1 VSCAICRSAAS
12 IASVNMSDM
21 RLAILFAIPC
31 LAGAQ
36 LVGPTAIPN
45 AVIPVVFLDG
55 YQLGCTGDSSFLAN
69 FAEADQVL
77 QASNLVTVYFDNCSV
92 PTGPSIE
99 TLGNAFGQFLASLR
113 YVNGTTVPKVD
124 VVAHSL
130 GGLIVRAYLSGMQNP
145 VSATARTFSPP
156 TANIVRKAVFLATPH
171 FGTAVASYF
180 GVDAQTD
187 ELQLGSRFL
196 FDLNTWNQG
205 IDGLSTVEPLA
216 IAGNGGTG
224 FETDLLGTTLAGF
237 DDGVVELTSS
247 SIGFAI
253 AGRTR
258 VVPDCHTDD
267 TVLVSHGL
275 CAQSTPALNN
285 ITDTSNVVGQII
297 TSFINGTDAWMSL
310 GQAIE
315 SIGAASSNGGLI
327 LEAQDLN
334 GNEQTISSA
343 TAGVNPLGVNTAAF
357 KEALP
362 VNAALALQ
370 VNLVGSTMLSSTV
383 TLAAGT
389 TTPAVVKP
397 GPVITGIVP
406 AGIAQHPR
414 DVAPGAYVTV
424 YGANMASTTA
434 QATQPYPPQLADVQV
449 LVNGTPAPIQYVD
462 AGQINFI
469 FPSIASGV
477 AQLQVKNA
485 SGSQTVNVTVVPAVP
500 SIFTFNGQAVG
511 PAAAENA
518 ITYTV
523 INADTPLQDGQY
535 VALYM
540 TGLGDP
546 PGATTVTV
554 GGQNCP
560 VQYAGVVGSYA
571 GLDQVNCQIPGG
583 VHGAAVPV
591 IVTTNGRPS
600 NTAQL
605 NIQ

>member
-1 VSCAICRSAAS
+1 MAY
-12 IASVNMSDM
+12 M

-31 LAGAQ
+31 LACAQ

-45 AVIPVVFLDG
+45 GAVPVVFLDG
-55 YQLGCTGDSSFLAN
+55 YQLGCTGDSSFAAN
-69 FAEADQVL
+69 FFQADKVL
-77 QASNLVTVYFDNCSV
+77 QASNLVSVYFDNCSV
-92 PTGPSIE
+92 ANGPSIE
-99 TLGNAFGQFLASLR
+99 TLGSAFGQFLGSLR
-113 YVNGTTVPKVD
+113 YVNGTAVPKVD
-124 VVAHSL
+124 VVAHSM

-145 VSATARTFSPP
+145 VSGMPRSFSPP
-156 TANIVRKAVFLATPH
+156 TTAVIRKAIFLATPH

-180 GVDAQTD
+180 GIDAQTK
-187 ELQLGSRFL
+187 EMELGSQFL

-205 IDGLSTVEPLA
+205 IDDLGTVEPLA
-216 IAGNGGTG
+216 IAGDGGTG
-224 FETDLLGTTLAGF
+224 EETSLMGPSLAGF
-237 DDGVVELTSS
+237 DDGVVELTSA

-267 TVLVSHGL
+267 PLLVEEGL
-275 CAQSTPALNN
+275 CGASTPALNDV
-285 ITDTSNVVGQII
+285 TDTSNVVGQII
-297 TSFINGTDAWMSL
+297 TSFLNGTDAWMSL

-315 SIGAASSNGGLI
+315 AVSVASANGGLI

-334 GNEQTISSA
+334 GNEQTIASA
-343 TAGVNPLGVNTAAF
+343 TAGGTSLGVNAVAY

-362 VNAALALQ
+362 GSSPFFALKLQ
-370 VNLVGSTMLSSTV
+370 VNLVGSTALSSSV
-383 TLAAGT
+383 SLAAGT
-389 TTPAVVKP
+389 STPAVVKP
-397 GPVITGIVP
+397 GPVISGIVP
-406 AGIAQHPR
+406 AGIAQYPR
-414 DVAPGAYVTV
+414 DVAPGAYVTA
-424 YGANMASTTA
+424 YGVSMAGMTQ

-449 LVNGTPAPIQYVD
+449 LVNGAAVPIQYVNST
-462 AGQINFI
+462 QINFI
-469 FPSIASGV
+469 FPSIAPGV
-477 AQLQVKNA
+477 AQLTVKNA
-485 SGSQTVNVTVVPAVP
+485 SGSQTVNVVVVPAVP
-500 SIFTFNGQAVG
+500 SIFTFNGAAAG

-518 ITYTV
+518 VTGTI

-540 TGLGDP
+540 TGLGAP

-571 GLDQVNCQIPGG
+571 GLDQVNCQIPSG
-583 VHGAAVPV
+583 VSGSAVPV

-600 NTAQL
+600 NTATL

>member
-1 VSCAICRSAAS
+1 MA
-12 IASVNMSDM
+12 DM

-45 AVIPVVFLDG
+45 GTIPVVFLDG
-55 YQLGCTGDSSFLAN
+55 YQFGCTGDSGFQAN

-92 PTGPSIE
+92 ANGPSIE
-99 TLGNAFGQFLASLR
+99 TLGSAFGQFLASLR
-113 YVNGTTVPKVD
+113 YLNGSPVPKVD
-124 VVAHSL
+124 VVAHSM
-130 GGLIVRAYLSGMQNP
+130 GGLIVRAYLSGMQNL
-145 VSATARTFSPP
+145 VSGMPRTFSPP
-156 TANIVRKAVFLATPH
+156 PPNIVRKAIFLATPH

-180 GVDAQTD
+180 GIDAQTK
-187 ELQLGSRFL
+187 EMELGSQFL

-205 IDGLSTVEPLA
+205 IDGLNTVQPLA

-224 FETDLLGTTLAGF
+224 AETDLLGTTLKGF

-267 TVLVSHGL
+267 PLLVDEGL
-275 CAQSTPALNN
+275 CGSSTPALNN

-315 SIGAASSNGGLI
+315 AIPVATANGGLI

-343 TAGVNPLGVNTAAF
+343 TAGGSSLGVDAAAF

-362 VNAALALQ
+362 VSINGNLALQ
-370 VNLVGSTMLSSTV
+370 VNLVGSTTLSSTV

-389 TTPAVVKP
+389 TTPVIVKP
-397 GPVITGIVP
+397 GPVISGIVP
-406 AGIAQHPR
+406 AGIAQYPR

-424 YGANMASTTA
+424 YGSNMASTTA

-449 LVNGTPAPIQYVD
+449 LVNGTPAPVQYVD

-469 FPSIASGV
+469 FPGIAPGV

-485 SGSQTVNVTVVPAVP
+485 SGSQTVNVTVVAAVP
-500 SIFTFNGQAVG
+500 SIFTFNGLAVG

-518 ITYTV
+518 VTGTI
-523 INADTPLQDGQY
+523 INANTPLQDGQY

-540 TGLGDP
+540 TGLGTTP
-546 PGATTVTV
+546 WTTTPVTVTV

-560 VQYAGVVGSYA
+560 VQFAGVVGSYA
-571 GLDQVNCQIPGG
+571 GLDQVNCQIPSG
-583 VHGAAVPV
+583 VSGSAVPV
-591 IVTTNGRPS
+591 IVTANGRPS

>member
-1 VSCAICRSAAS
+1 MAH
-12 IASVNMSDM
+12 M

-36 LVGPTAIPN
+36 LVGPTAVPN
-45 AVIPVVFLDG
+45 GTIPVVFLDG
-55 YQLGCTGDSSFLAN
+55 YQLGCIGDSGFMSN

-92 PTGPSIE
+92 PDSPSIE
-99 TLGNAFGQFLASLR
+99 TLGSAFGQFLASLR
-113 YVNGTTVPKVD
+113 YVNGTSVPQVD
-124 VVAHSL
+124 VVAHSM
-130 GGLIVRAYLSGMQNP
+130 GGLIVRAYLSGMQNL
-145 VSATARTFSPP
+145 VSGTSRTFSPP
-156 TANIVRKAVFLATPH
+156 ATAVIRKAVFLATPH

-180 GVDAQTD
+180 GIDAQTR
-187 ELQLGSRFL
+187 EMELGSQFL

-205 IDGLSTVEPLA
+205 IDDLGTVDPLA

-224 FETDLLGTTLAGF
+224 AETLLKGPHLTGF

-247 SIGFAI
+247 SIGFAL

-258 VVPDCHTDD
+258 VVPDCHTGDPL
-267 TVLVSHGL
+267 LVFDGL
-275 CAQSTPALNN
+275 CGASTPALNKITNASN
-285 ITDTSNVVGQII
+285 IVGQII
-297 TSFINGTDAWMSL
+297 TSFLNGTDAWMSL

-315 SIGAASSNGGLI
+315 AIPAASANGGLI

-334 GNEQTISSA
+334 GNKQTIQSA
-343 TAGVNPLGVNTAAF
+343 SAGGNSLGLNAAAY

-362 VNAALALQ
+362 VISNAALGLQ
-370 VNLVGSTMLSSTV
+370 VSLVGSTTGFILPV
-383 TLAAGT
+383 ALAAGT
-389 TTPAVVKP
+389 STPMIVKP

-406 AGIAQHPR
+406 AGIAQYPL
-414 DVAPGAYVTV
+414 DVAPGAYVTA
-424 YGANMASTTA
+424 YGVSMAGTTA
-434 QATQPYPPQLADVQV
+434 QATQPYPRQLADVQV
-449 LVNGTPAPIQYVD
+449 SVNGAAAPIQYVNST
-462 AGQINFI
+462 QINFI
-469 FPSIASGV
+469 FPSIAPGL
-477 AQLQVKNA
+477 AQLEVKNA
-485 SGSQTVNVTVVPAVP
+485 SGSQMVNVMVVPAVP
-500 SIFTFNGQAVG
+500 SIFTFDGLAAG

-518 ITYTV
+518 VTGTI
-523 INADTPLQDGQY
+523 INSSTPLQDGQY

-554 GGQNCP
+554 GGRNCP

-571 GLDQVNCQIPGG
+571 GLDQVNCQIPSGLSG
-583 VHGAAVPV
+583 PAVPV

-600 NTAQL
+600 NTATL